1 MNTSPD
7 SDLRPV
13 RPRRARRGGSV
24 IVVVLVTLLLASLM
38 LTKFMENSAVELT
51 LATRQADRERLRA
64 DAYAALETALAVM
77 AEIKAID
84 EDLYSPEQGWKDPY
98 GYAGESP
105 REGVTAEFTFTD
117 ESGKISLPRLRFD
130 EMVELA
136 QALGLGEND
145 ARRFSD
151 GLFAWT
157 TADHTP
163 QDIEAEASRYERD
176 AISHRVPRRSL
187 RSWEELRAVRVAR
200 EYVYDEQGALTSF
213 GQALRDNLS
222 LYDYEGANVNALAPA
237 VGAWRGW
244 DITQTAALASYQ
256 AGKGPRAA
264 GAPPWFR
271 GMDEVRTI
279 LGANAEMDA
288 LDASVK
294 LVRVE
299 VTVREGQAS
308 MRLAALVGIDDS
320 VKLPQ
325 AAESDENGGQSGGSS
340 ARAGRREQGGG
351 EARAGGAVGNRG
363 IEVGRP
369 GGGSRPGNNRPE
381 GGGRGGNLRP
391 GGNQRG
397 GNSGAGA
404 PVRPRISLQQAQGA
418 GGNSAQRAGGRATR
432 RETSGGS
439 AASEEKLDYPFRIL
453 EVIES
458 AGPAPVPPVEANEE
472 EAPLS

>member
-1 MNTSPD
+1 MSTARFSPR
-7 SDLRPV
+7 SHVGPRP
-13 RPRRARRGGSV
+13 ARRGGSV

-64 DAYAALETALAVM
+64 DAYSALETALAVM
-77 AEIKAID
+77 AEIKAVD
-84 EDLYSPEQGWKDPY
+84 EDLYSPEQGWNDPY

-105 REGVTAEFTFTD
+105 REGVSAEFTFTD
-117 ESGKISLPRLRFD
+117 ESGKISLPRLSFD

-163 QDIEAEASRYERD
+163 QDIEAEASRYERE
-176 AISHRVPRRSL
+176 AIPHRAPRRSL
-187 RSWEELRAVRVAR
+187 RSWDELRAVRVAR
-200 EYVYDEQGALTSF
+200 EYVYDEKGALTAF

-222 LYDYEGANVNALAPA
+222 LYDYQSSNVNALAPA
-237 VGAWRGW
+237 VGVWRGW
-244 DITQTAALASYQ
+244 DVTQTAALASYQ
-256 AGKGPRAA
+256 AGKGPRVA

-271 GMDEVRTI
+271 GMEEVRTI
-279 LGANAEMDA
+279 LGANAEMDG

-299 VTVREGQAS
+299 VTAREGQAS

-320 VKLPQ
+320 VQLPQ
-325 AAESDENGGQSGGSS
+325 AATSDENGGQSGGGS
-340 ARAGRREQGGG
+340 ARRGDREQGSG
-351 EARAGGAVGNRG
+351 ETRRGSAGGNRAVE
-363 IEVGRP
+363 IGRP
-369 GGGSRPGNNRPE
+369 GGGTRPGNRSEN
-381 GGGRGGNLRP
+381 GGRGGNVRP
-391 GGNQRG
+391 GGRG
-397 GNSGAGA
+397 GENSGAA
-404 PVRPRISLQQAQGA
+404 TPARPRISLLQAQAPGGAFARRA
-418 GGNSAQRAGGRATR
+418 GGNPTGGA
-432 RETSGGS
+432 TSGGS

>member
-1 MNTSPD
+1 MKTRDPSSGHP
-7 SDLRPV
+7 
-13 RPRRARRGGSV
+13 RPRRARSGGSV

-51 LATRQADRERLRA
+51 LATRQADRERLRT

-77 AEIKAID
+77 AEIKAVD

-98 GYAGESP
+98 DYAGESP
-105 REGVTAEFTFTD
+105 REGVTAQFAFID

-157 TADHTP
+157 TADHAP

-176 AISHRVPRRSL
+176 TISHRVPRRSL

-200 EYVYDEQGALTSF
+200 EYVYDERGALTAF
-213 GQALRDNLS
+213 GQGLRDNLS
-222 LYDYEGANVNALAPA
+222 LYEFEASNVNALAPA
-237 VGAWRGW
+237 VGTWLGW
-244 DITQTAALASYQ
+244 DPTQTAALASYQ
-256 AGKGPRAA
+256 AGKGARAA

-271 GMDEVRTI
+271 GMGEVRAI
-279 LGANAEMDA
+279 IGANAEA
-288 LDASVK
+288 NGLDATVK

-299 VTVREGQAS
+299 VTVREGQS
-308 MRLAALVGIDDS
+308 SLRLAALVGIDDA
-320 VKLPQ
+320 VQLPR
-325 AAESDENGGQSGGSS
+325 AAGGEENGGQTGGGS
-340 ARAGRREQGGG
+340 ARGGGGGREQGSGEPRGG
-351 EARAGGAVGNRG
+351 AAGGNRA
-363 IEVGRP
+363 IEIGRP
-369 GGGSRPGNNRPE
+369 GGGAGRPGER
-381 GGGRGGNLRP
+381 RGGNP
-391 GGNQRG
+391 
-397 GNSGAGA
+397 GAGA
-404 PVRPRISLQQAQGA
+404 PARPRIPLQQAQNSSGNAARSA
-418 GGNSAQRAGGRATR
+418 GGSSTG

-453 EVIES
+453 EVVES
-458 AGPAPVPPVEANEE
+458 AGPAPAPSAEANEE
-472 EAPLS
+472 EVPST

>member
-1 MNTSPD
+1 MNTACS
-7 SDLRPV
+7 SNFFAV
-13 RPRRARRGGSV
+13 RSRRGGSV

-38 LTKFMENSAVELT
+38 LTKFMESSAVELT

-77 AEIKAID
+77 AEIKAVD

-105 REGVTAEFTFTD
+105 REGVTAEFAFTD
-117 ESGKISLPRLRFD
+117 ESGKISLPGLRFD

-176 AISHRVPRRSL
+176 AIPHRTPRRSL

-200 EYVYDEQGALTSF
+200 EYVYDEKGVLTAF

-222 LYDYEGANVNALAPA
+222 LYEYQGANVNALAPA
-237 VGAWRGW
+237 VGAWLGW
-244 DITQTAALASYQ
+244 DPTQTAALASYQ

-271 GMDEVRTI
+271 GMGEVRAI
-279 LGANAEMDA
+279 IGANAEMDG
-288 LDASVK
+288 LDATVK

-320 VKLPQ
+320 VRLPQ
-325 AAESDENGGQSGGSS
+325 AAGGEENGGQSGGGT
-340 ARAGRREQGGG
+340 ARGGGREQAGGETRGGG
-351 EARAGGAVGNRG
+351 AGGNRA

-369 GGGSRPGNNRPE
+369 GGGARPGNRSE
-381 GGGRGGNLRP
+381 DGGRGGNVRP
-391 GGNQRG
+391 GERRG

-404 PVRPRISLQQAQGA
+404 PARPRISLQQAQGA
-418 GGNSAQRAGGRATR
+418 GGNSAQRAGGRATG

-453 EVIES
+453 EVVES
-458 AGPAPVPPVEANEE
+458 AGPAPVPAAEANEE